1 MVIIFAAGND
11 GNDASRDGI
20 TDPAQ
25 IGAHAAAKNCI
36 TVGASE
42 NDRPDLELTYKSFG
56 FRVQPIMND
65 RLSNNPAGMAAFSSR
80 GPTKENRIK
89 PDVVAPGSIILS
101 AHSYK
106 APSNTTFGVYPDPE
120 WFYEAGTS
128 MAAPLVA
135 GCVAVIR
142 ETLIAHDVPKP
153 TAALI
158 KALLING
165 AKDLPGQYIP
175 SETGPSPNNSSG
187 FGLVDLANSIILPGS
202 QDNAGFLEGRPLT
215 QGEEETFTINIP
227 DEIQGARDLKI
238 TLVWSD
244 PPGANLQND
253 LDLIVIAANG
263 VERHGNMGASSG
275 FDKANNVEQISWAR
289 SHPDQP
295 RLSFVHSVS
304 PNLHNRLQSR
314 GNLTRRLIERCLF
327 TDFEQLNL
335 LYFYFQSYERSTAQ
349 SFQAELASDQLL
361 GVFAG

>member
-1 MVIIFAAGND
+1 
-11 GNDASRDGI
+11 
-20 TDPAQ
+20 
-25 IGAHAAAKNCI
+25 
-36 TVGASE
+36 
-42 NDRPDLELTYKSFG
+42 
-56 FRVQPIMND
+56 
-65 RLSNNPAGMAAFSSR
+65 MAAFSSR

-101 AHSYK
+101 AHSSK
-106 APSNTTFGVYPDPE
+106 APSDTTFGVYPDPA

-142 ETLIAHDVPKP
+142 ETLITHDVPKP

-202 QDNAGFLEGRPLT
+202 QDTAGFLEGRPLA
-215 QGEEETFTINIP
+215 QGENETFTINIP
-227 DEIQGARDLKI
+227 DELQGARDLKI

-253 LDLIVIAANG
+253 LDLIVIAAND
-263 VERHGNMGASSG
+263 VERHGNMGVSSG
-275 FDKANNVEQISWAR
+275 FDTANNVEQISWAR
-289 SHPDQP
+289 VPPGPVKVVVRASRITTFAQP
-295 RLSFVHSVS
+295 FAVAWKLNKAFEEKRV
-304 PNLHNRLQSR
+304 
-314 GNLTRRLIERCLF
+314 F
-327 TDFEQLNL
+327 TDL
-335 LYFYFQSYERSTAQ
+335 SS
-349 SFQAELASDQLL
+349 
-361 GVFAG
+361 

>member
-11 GNDASRDGI
+11 GRDASRDGI

-25 IGAHAAAKNCI
+25 IGSQAAAKNCI

-42 NDRPDLELTYKSFG
+42 NDRPDLDLTYKSFG

-65 RLSNNPAGMAAFSSR
+65 RLSDNPAGVAAFSSR

-101 AHSYK
+101 AHSSK
-106 APSNTTFGVYPDPE
+106 APSDTTFGVYPDPA

-202 QDNAGFLEGRPLT
+202 QDNAGFLEGRPLA
-215 QGEEETFTINIP
+215 QGENETFTINIP

-244 PPGANLQND
+244 PPGENLQND
-253 LDLIVIAANG
+253 LDLIVIAAND
-263 VERHGNMGASSG
+263 VERHGNMGVSSG
-275 FDKANNVEQISWAR
+275 FDTANNVEQISWAR
-289 SHPDQP
+289 VPPGPVKVVVRAFRITQFAQP
-295 RLSFVHSVS
+295 FAVAWKLDKRFKEKPV
-304 PNLHNRLQSR
+304 
-314 GNLTRRLIERCLF
+314 F
-327 TDFEQLNL
+327 TDL
-335 LYFYFQSYERSTAQ
+335 SS
-349 SFQAELASDQLL
+349 
-361 GVFAG
+361 